1 MVQPAHLDSFLR
13 LLVSHMGTVLS
24 QGEMLIEGQSSQN
37 RMDQLLY
44 AIEQIDCN
52 KAHERNIKLQR
63 NNETLFVQQM
73 RYMREWVDQLGRF
86 DPVVERSID
95 EFLASTLFVENFD
108 FDHHHEDLA
117 SQLNIE
123 AVLVAIFELLGRLE
137 EQYDMMEIMYDDEER
152 QVVNG
157 VSFGDKNSKKQC
169 AKIIPL
175 FSTQT

>member
-24 QGEMLIEGQSSQN
+24 QGEMMIEGQSHQN

-52 KAHERNIKLQR
+52 KAHEKSIKLQR
-63 NNETLFVQQM
+63 NNEILFVQQM
-73 RYMREWVDQLGRF
+73 QLMREWVDQLGCF

-95 EFLASTLFVENFD
+95 EFLASTLFMENLV
-108 FDHHHEDLA
+108 FDHHHGDLA
-117 SQLNIE
+117 NQLNIE

-157 VSFGDKNSKKQC
+157 VSFRDQNLTKQS

-175 FSTQT
+175 FSKRT